1 MPEHLR
7 ALIVILF
14 LAGMAFHIANRLA
27 GSWVSLPDL
36 ARRRNLWF
44 VLTLLAFLTHS
55 FWAYA
60 IVAAVVLAIT
70 STREPNRVAL
80 FFSLLF
86 LIPPASAQIPGL
98 GLINYLVG
106 LNHVRLLS
114 LVVLLPAFFALR
126 KNAGTLPFGRT
137 WPDKLLA
144 LYLLLTIILT
154 LRETSVTD
162 TLRQAFYAFTD
173 ALLPYYVASRAAHNV
188 ARLKDAMCAFVVAA
202 LVLAIVG
209 VFEISRHWLLYN
221 AVVDALGLYQWGV
234 DQYLGR
240 SGLLRASASTG
251 HSIALGYVMA
261 VAIGFY
267 LYLPAS
273 AHSRLYRRL
282 GGLMLVGGLIAPLAR
297 GPWVGV
303 VALLATYIATG
314 RQALRRLGMM
324 AMAGLVTLPLLAV
337 LPGGSKLIGLLP
349 FIGSVET
356 GNITYRE
363 KVMENGWIV
372 IQRNPWFGSVDFLKT
387 PEMEALRQGQGI
399 IDIVNTY
406 VGVALSYGLVGLGL
420 FVGFFAMTLIGIR
433 KAMRTIPDKDDEMH
447 RLGRALF
454 ATLTGILVIIFTV
467 SSITIIPVVYW
478 SVAGLGVA
486 YAQMGRIRAS
496 ALEHHNGL
504 NPRKHIR
511 GSSASS

>member
-14 LAGMAFHIANRLA
+14 LAGIAFQIANRLA
-27 GSWVSLPDL
+27 GSWASLPDL

-44 VLTLLAFLTHS
+44 VLTLLAFFTHS

-60 IVAAVVLAIT
+60 VVAAVVLAFT
-70 STREPNRVAL
+70 SKREPNRVAL

-98 GLINYLVG
+98 GLINYLAA

-126 KNAGTLPFGRT
+126 QNAGTLPFGRT

-144 LYLLLTIILT
+144 LYLFLTIILN
-154 LRETSVTD
+154 LRETSVAD

-173 ALLPYYVASRAAHNV
+173 VLLPYYVASRAARDV

-209 VFEISRHWLLYN
+209 VFEMSRNWLLYS
-221 AVVDALGLYQWGV
+221 ALVKALGLEWGF

-240 SGLLRASASTG
+240 SGLLRASAATG

-267 LYLPAS
+267 LYLQAS

-282 GGLMLVGGLIAPLAR
+282 GGLLLVGGLIAPLSR
-297 GPWVGV
+297 GPWIGV
-303 VALLATYIATG
+303 AALLATYIATG
-314 RQALRRLGMM
+314 RQAFRRLGMM
-324 AMAGLVTLPLLAV
+324 AMAGLVALPLLAV
-337 LPGGSKLIGLLP
+337 LPGGRKLIDLLP

-372 IQRNPWFGSVDFLKT
+372 IQRNPWFGSIDFLKN

-486 YAQMGRIRAS
+486 YAQMGRTRAS
-496 ALEHHNGL
+496 ALDHQNVF
-504 NPRKHIR
+504 NPGKRIR
-511 GSSASS
+511 SSPASS

>member
-14 LAGMAFHIANRLA
+14 LAGIAFHFARRLA

-44 VLTLLAFLTHS
+44 VLTLLAFLTQN

-60 IVAAVVLAIT
+60 IVAAIVLAFT
-70 STREPNRVAL
+70 TKRESNRVAL

-98 GLINYLVG
+98 GLINYFFALD
-106 LNHVRLLS
+106 HVRLLS
-114 LVVLLPAFFALR
+114 LVVLLPAFFALW
-126 KNAGTLPFGRT
+126 KDAGTLPFGRT

-144 LYLLLTIILT
+144 LYLLLAIILS
-154 LRETSVTD
+154 LRDSSVTGA
-162 TLRQAFYAFTD
+162 LRLAFYAFID
-173 ALLPYYVASRAAHNV
+173 VLLPFYVASRAARDV

-209 VFEISRHWLLYN
+209 VFEMSRHWLLYG
-221 AVVDALGLYQWGV
+221 ALIKALGLEWGY
-234 DQYLGR
+234 DLYLSR
-240 SGLLRASASTG
+240 SNYLRASASTG
-251 HSIALGYVMA
+251 QAIALGYVMA

-267 LYLPAS
+267 LYLQAS
-273 AHSRLYRRL
+273 THNRLYRRL
-282 GGLMLVGGLIAPLAR
+282 GGLLLVGGLIAPLSR
-297 GPWVGV
+297 GPWIGV
-303 VALLATYIATG
+303 AALLATYIATG
-314 RQALRRLGMM
+314 SQAFRRLGMM
-324 AMAGLVTLPLLAV
+324 ALAGLVTLPLLAI
-337 LPGGSKLIGLLP
+337 LPGGGKVIDLLP
-349 FIGSVET
+349 FIGSVEK
-356 GNITYRE
+356 GGITYRE
-363 KVMENGWIV
+363 QIIANALIV
-372 IQRNPWFGSVDFLKT
+372 IQRNPWFGSVDYLKT
-387 PEMEALRQGQGI
+387 PEMEAMRQGQGI

-406 VGVALSYGLVGLGL
+406 VGIALSHGIIGLGL

-433 KAMRTIPDKDDEMH
+433 KAMRTIPDKDVEMH

-454 ATLTGILVIIFTV
+454 ATLTGILVIIATV

-486 YAQMGRIRAS
+486 YAQMVISARDQERRAK
-496 ALEHHNGL
+496 GV
-504 NPRKHIR
+504 
-511 GSSASS
+511 G